1 MTYNLRFKT
10 ATIVEIAPDY
20 IGVLMDNSVHFNIGI
35 AKDYTAFDIKKTILN
50 HASKET
56 GLYVVPFSRVDE
68 IPEEIRNK
76 LNSSIDLTELKEQI
90 IEEEEKIN
98 AVKDINC
105 EEAREEIL
113 PNYIEFLE
121 AIYEK
126 ESKNNP
132 KKYNDLIERI
142 NVAYSIFP
150 KELGEKISAKK
161 YEEII
166 NGL

>member
-1 MTYNLRFKT
+1 MNYDLKFKT
-10 ATIVEIAPDY
+10 AKIVEITPEY
-20 IGVLMDNSVHFNIGI
+20 IGVLMDGSFHFNIGI
-35 AKDYTAFDIKKTILN
+35 GKDSTAFDIKKNILS

-56 GLYVVPFSRVDE
+56 GLYVVPFTRVDE

-76 LNSSIDLTELKEQI
+76 LNTSIDLTELKEQI

-105 EEAREEIL
+105 EDAREEIL

-121 AIYEK
+121 AIHEK

-142 NVAYSIFP
+142 NIAYSIFP
-150 KELGEKISAKK
+150 KDLGKKISAKK